1 MLSAD
6 ELLGGAQLTFDV
18 EVPAHLLGP
27 GTDAARGSVRLRPL
41 TVRDMQLV
49 ARAAKDNDSVAGV
62 LMVQAALLEPKLTV
76 LQANALPVGLM
87 SFLLSEVNRI
97 SGLAVDP
104 ESVENAARDP
114 LVRAAF
120 LLSKEFG
127 WTLEQVSGLTLGQM
141 LVELELL
148 RERNDA
154 ANAEH

>member
-6 ELLGGAQLTFDV
+6 ELLAGAQLTFEV
-18 EVPAHLLGP
+18 EVPANLLGL
-27 GTDAARGSVRLRPL
+27 GLDAARGSVRLRPL

-49 ARAAKDNDSVAGV
+49 ARAARDNDSMAGV
-62 LMVQAALLEPKLTV
+62 LMVQAALVEPKLSV
-76 LQANALPVGLM
+76 LQANALPVGLL

-97 SGLAVDP
+97 SGLGVDA
-104 ESVENAARDP
+104 ESVTNAARDP

-148 RERNDA
+148 RERNGA
-154 ANAEH
+154 THPEN